1 MPPGLGLLAASRP
14 MLVQEDMRQEHPVQV
29 RSEDFE
35 PLLPID
41 IIRPPQQRG
50 DMAQPELIPPLE
62 STEMIEAEIEDRK
75 AEEEKDPRYKGDVNA
90 PVDAPH
96 PLAEPPEPPL

>member
-1 MPPGLGLLAASRP
+1 MEA
-14 MLVQEDMRQEHPVQV
+14 

-41 IIRPPQQRG
+41 IVRPPQQRG
-50 DMAQPELIPPLE
+50 DMTQPELVPPLE
-62 STEMIEAEIEDRK
+62 TTEMIEAEM
-75 AEEEKDPRYKGDVNA
+75 EEKRSEAEDKDPQYKGDVNA

-96 PLAEPPEPPL
+96 PLAEAPEPPPL